1 MRIGMILDEK
11 FPPDPRVEN
20 EAMSLIAAGHEVHLY
35 CLKFGSDS
43 REKVIHNGIHL
54 HRYGVPKWLRSI
66 SALAYTIPL
75 YHLMLKPSVK
85 DFIETSGVEVLHIQD
100 MRSARTVFWCNAS
113 AKLPVVLD
121 LHENRP
127 EIMKFYAHVKSFLGR
142 LLIYPSWWKKR
153 EYEYIRKAD
162 RVIVITD
169 AAKDYYVE
177 EVGKPANEIVV
188 VPNSVRRN
196 FYEKYQLDQEI
207 IERYKDYFTILYL
220 GDTGLRRGL
229 KTAIAGMPDILEKIP
244 SAKLVIVGSSKD
256 DDTLKAYSKEMG
268 VEKNVDHLGW
278 QKFPL
283 FPSFILASDIGICP
297 LHRNLHHDT
306 TFANKIFQS
315 MAFGKPIV
323 VSDATAQARL
333 VKKYDSGEVFT
344 ERQVDQYVAAVVKLY
359 QNKEHYHRLS
369 GNAKRAIEE
378 ELHWE
383 VYSREILKMY
393 AGPLTNH

>member
-20 EAMSLIAAGHEVHLY
+20 EAMSLIGAGHEVHLY
-35 CLKFGSDS
+35 CLKFGSKS
-43 REKVIHNGIHL
+43 SERVTHNGIHL

-66 SALAYTIPL
+66 SALAYTIPF
-75 YHLMLKPSVK
+75 YHFMLKPSVK
-85 DFIETSGVEVLHIQD
+85 DFIETSKVEVLHIQD
-100 MRSARTVFWCNAS
+100 MRSARTVFWCNA
-113 AKLPVVLD
+113 KVNLPVVLD

-127 EIMKFYAHVKSFLGR
+127 EIMKFYAHVNSFLGR

-153 EYEYIRKAD
+153 EYEFIRKAD

-169 AAKDYYVE
+169 AAKEYYIE
-177 EVGKPANEIVV
+177 QVGKPGNEIVV
-188 VPNSVRRN
+188 VPNSVRKN
-196 FYEKYQLDQEI
+196 FYENYQLDQEI
-207 IERYKDYFTILYL
+207 VKRYKNFFTILYL
-220 GDTGLRRGL
+220 GETGLRRGL
-229 KTAIAGMPDILEKIP
+229 KTAIAGMPEILEKIP
-244 SAKLVIVGSSKD
+244 NARLVIVGSSKD
-256 DDTLKAYSKEMG
+256 DETLKAYSKEMG
-268 VEKNVDHLGW
+268 VEQNVDHLGW
-278 QKFPL
+278 QNFSL

-333 VKKYDSGEVFT
+333 VEKYDSGVVFT
-344 ERQVDQYVAAVVKLY
+344 EREVEEYVAAVVKLHESETY
-359 QNKEHYHRLS
+359 YHRLS
-369 GNAKRAIEE
+369 MNARRAIEE

-383 VYSREILKMY
+383 AYSQEILKMY
-393 AGPLTNH
+393 AGSLN